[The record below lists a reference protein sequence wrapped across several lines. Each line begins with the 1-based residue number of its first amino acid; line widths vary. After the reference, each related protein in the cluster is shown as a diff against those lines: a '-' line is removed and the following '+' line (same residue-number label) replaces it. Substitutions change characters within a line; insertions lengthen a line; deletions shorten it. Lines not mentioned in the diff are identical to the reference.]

1 MFSKSH
7 FMTSFT
13 RKYCKCEQL
22 LVHCIC
28 ISEISS
34 EDKTLAAVIDG
45 FLHLPQCLRV
55 CNTLMSSDCQGPA
68 EKCGEREN
76 LRDENRF
83 VILLSFY
90 FFFVLKSRQT
100 YWNLAIRIVS
110 ERAFD
115 IEIPIV
121 DCPRTVYALKILN
134 SYLSCRL
141 TIFKFCLF

>member
-1 MFSKSH
+1 
-7 FMTSFT
+7 
-13 RKYCKCEQL
+13 
-22 LVHCIC
+22 
-28 ISEISS
+28 
-34 EDKTLAAVIDG
+34 
-45 FLHLPQCLRV
+45 
-55 CNTLMSSDCQGPA
+55 MSSDCQGPA

-90 FFFVLKSRQT
+90 FFFVLN
-100 YWNLAIRIVS
+100 WNLAIRIVS